1 MSAPIG
7 WLGLIAGEWTI
18 AGDASSCARRTVRA
32 GRALGLRTLAVS
44 TDERCLARLAADGWS
59 LRPAS
64 GLDPASI
71 ATAFAPAGSRAI
83 APALLVGDGPG
94 LSDTTARVAALL
106 GARNPDPG
114 AVARSAGY
122 VAGRRTAAT
131 PEPGRAVSRYVV
143 QAQDGE
149 VIGIVEDVTTDGRGR
164 DYDCPGSA
172 QGWTARRLRAQA
184 RAALDEAGLTR
195 GPVEVIL
202 HATGRQVSVVSLAP
216 GRIDG
221 CIASV
226 IELAT
231 GHDVIL
237 GAVRSAVSAA
247 LPPPHRPA
255 PHHARRHA
263 CLRRADLRGAPA
275 RADAAWVDLP
285 GLVSVRPGAD
295 GAVVTVADD
304 RTSASW
310 GARSAV
316 ERLAGWPSRPSA
328 VPGGAL

>member
-7 WLGLIAGEWTI
+7 WLGLIAGEWTTT
-18 AGDASSCARRTVRA
+18 GDASSCARRTVRA

-71 ATAFAPAGSRAI
+71 ATAFAPAGGRSI
-83 APALLVGDGPG
+83 APALLIGDGPG
-94 LSDTTARVAALL
+94 LSETTARVAALL
-106 GARNPDPG
+106 GARTPDPG
-114 AVARSAGY
+114 AMARSAGF
-122 VAGRRTAAT
+122 VAGRRTVAA
-131 PEPGRAVSRYVV
+131 PGPDESARYIV
-143 QAQDGE
+143 QAQDGDI
-149 VIGIVEDVTTDGRGR
+149 IGIVEDVTADGTGR
-164 DYDCPGSA
+164 DYDCPGTA
-172 QGWTARRLRAQA
+172 RGGTARRLRSRA
-184 RAALDEAGLTR
+184 RAALAATGLTR
-195 GPVEVIL
+195 GPAELVL
-202 HATGRQVSVVSLAP
+202 HADGRRVSVASIAP

-247 LPPPHRPA
+247 LPPTHHRIGRQ
-255 PHHARRHA
+255 ARRHA
-263 CLRRADLRGAPA
+263 SLRRADLRGAPA
-275 RADAAWVDLP
+275 RADAAWIDLP

-304 RTSASW
+304 RVSASR

-316 ERLAGWPSRPSA
+316 ERLSGWSTRTVA